1 MAVLVHLAAL
11 VAGAV
16 VGLAAVLVHR
26 EAFPLGLVLAVAASF
41 ALPLRLLPSRH
52 PRAAAAYAGGWLAL
66 LGLVVAGRPE
76 GDFAIAND
84 VPGWSLLLAGLL
96 MVAVGLVSLT
106 RSGPPAP

>member
-1 MAVLVHLAAL
+1 VLGHLAAL

-26 EAFPLGLVLAVAASF
+26 ETFPLGLVLAVAASF
-41 ALPLRLLPSRH
+41 ALPIRLLWSRR
-52 PRAAAAYAGGWLAL
+52 PRTAATYAAGWLAV

-76 GDFAIAND
+76 GDFAIAAD
-84 VPGWSLLLAGLL
+84 VPGWSFLVAGFL

-106 RSGPPAP
+106 RSGGRDP